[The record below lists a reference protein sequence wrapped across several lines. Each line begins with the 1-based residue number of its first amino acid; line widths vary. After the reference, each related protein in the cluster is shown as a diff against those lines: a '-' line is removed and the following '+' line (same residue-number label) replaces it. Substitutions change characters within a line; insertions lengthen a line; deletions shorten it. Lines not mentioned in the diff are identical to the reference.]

1 MIHINAIQRLPE
13 SRSEVEKPLRLEIA
27 FDAKNADEM
36 ANALFLLATSIS
48 DIVNSVKEPSGHE
61 R

>member
-13 SRSEVEKPLRLEIA
+13 SRCEVAKPLHLEIA

-36 ANALFLLATSIS
+36 ANALFLLATSIG
-48 DIVNSVKEPSGHE
+48 DIVNSVKEPLNHE
-61 R
+61 L